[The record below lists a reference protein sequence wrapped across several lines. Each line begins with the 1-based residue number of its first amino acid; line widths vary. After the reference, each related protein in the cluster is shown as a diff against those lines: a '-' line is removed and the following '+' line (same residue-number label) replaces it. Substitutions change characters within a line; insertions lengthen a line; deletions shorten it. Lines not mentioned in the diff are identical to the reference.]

1 MLTCM
6 VRVLEEL
13 MRNET
18 EKENFEKYCLGCACN
33 TPLGSAERFKFI
45 FNYFCI
51 LDWCFYQMLTPC

>member
-6 VRVLEEL
+6 VRALEEL

-33 TPLGSAERFKFI
+33 TPLGSLERDSNLFSITFVYWTGVFI
-45 FNYFCI
+45 KC
-51 LDWCFYQMLTPC
+51 